1 MKLEKII
8 AFKELLDYP
17 SASGIEF
24 YNDTLYLVGDD
35 ANSILMMN
43 TRWENATRIDI
54 FNTTENR
61 ITKKLKSDL
70 EAITL
75 VFFNS
80 EPHLLILGSGSKEL
94 RNKAILIDI
103 KTKEKKF
110 LDIEIFYE
118 RLKSAG
124 ILDLNIE
131 GVALVNNLIVL
142 SNRGNKTYP
151 DNYLIVTASNFWM
164 DQQNISFTIVKTGLS
179 KIDKAMGISGITY
192 SQRYDRLLLTTST
205 ENTPNAID
213 DGSIGKS
220 CLCIIE
226 NFYRKTNQE
235 RIKIKESKIIDLC
248 AADEKFKGYKI
259 ESVCIESEKQYSME
273 LHLVAD
279 NDTGVS
285 YLFKVRLK
293 Y

>member
-35 ANSILMMN
+35 ANSILTMN
-43 TRWENATRIDI
+43 TRWENATCINI
-54 FNTTENR
+54 FNTTEKR
-61 ITKKLKSDL
+61 IAKKLKSDL
-70 EAITL
+70 EAVTIVL
-75 VFFNS
+75 LNMQ
-80 EPHLLILGSGSKEL
+80 PHLLILGSGSKEL
-94 RNKAILIDI
+94 RNKGFLLNL
-103 KTKEKKF
+103 KTNEKSITDF
-110 LDIEIFYE
+110 TVFYE
-118 RLKSAG
+118 RLKSSG
-124 ILDLNIE
+124 ISELNIE
-131 GVALVNNLIVL
+131 GVALVNDLIVL
-142 SNRGNKTYP
+142 CNRGNKTNP
-151 DNYLIVTASNFWM
+151 DNHLIITSNSFWTE
-164 DQQNISFTIVKTGLS
+164 QQNVSFTIVKTGLP
-179 KIDKAMGISGITY
+179 KTYNGMGISGITY

-213 DGSIGKS
+213 DGNIGKS

-226 NFYRKTNQE
+226 NFYRKTKQE

-259 ESVCIESEKQYSME
+259 ESVCIESEKQHSMR

-285 YLFKVRLK
+285 YLFKVLLNN
-293 Y
+293 